1 MIDGYLVQT
10 PNLIFF
16 CDVKRYLFVLEK
28 GEGDCQN
35 VSETFGVFQDTDEIV
50 GLVNR
55 VYNRDMETFISSQ
68 IDLQLCPTCSQL
80 INICQ
85 P

>member
-28 GEGDCQN
+28 EGRRLPERFRDIWGISRHC
-35 VSETFGVFQDTDEIV
+35 DEIV

-55 VYNRDMETFISSQ
+55 VYNGDMETFIDRKTIYSFVRLVAS
-68 IDLQLCPTCSQL
+68 
-80 INICQ
+80 
-85 P
+85 